1 MTEQKSKEEVP
12 MKRTRRRRYPY
23 TRPVRRYAYPNAAE
37 RSYFTEKLLN
47 GITAVVSCMGIVTIL
62 FFLITM

>member
-1 MTEQKSKEEVP
+1 
-12 MKRTRRRRYPY
+12 MKKTYSRRTYSA
-23 TRPVRRYAYPNAAE
+23 RPLHRYAYPNAAE

>member
-1 MTEQKSKEEVP
+1 MTDKQSKEELP
-12 MKRTRRRRYPY
+12 MKRTRRHRYPY

-37 RSYFTEKLLN
+37 KGYFAEKILN

>member
-1 MTEQKSKEEVP
+1 
-12 MKRTRRRRYPY
+12 MKKRNVRRPY
-23 TRPVRRYAYPNAAE
+23 YSARHVRRYAYPNAAE

>member
-1 MTEQKSKEEVP
+1 MK
-12 MKRTRRRRYPY
+12 KRTAGHPY
-23 TRPVRRYAYPNAAE
+23 YSSRKIRRYAYPNAAE

>member
-1 MTEQKSKEEVP
+1 
-12 MKRTRRRRYPY
+12 MKRTRRHRYPY
-23 TRPVRRYAYPNAAE
+23 TRPVRRYTYPNAAE